1 MKKILTETE
10 ITDFL
15 NKYCPETT
23 LTCRLGVMYVKN
35 EEIGILRETN
45 GSNVSLKC
53 IAYEYAFVKHAT
65 EKFERIEFPTHIYRT
80 YTEPGV
86 EFSLA
91 GQAIQC
97 DAYVVLARDEQKH
110 FEITLDNGLR
120 LCGEQQASYFDDIY
134 RVTLS
139 RVDGIN
145 PLDTVEDIQELA
157 RDLVDEMFEQLSE
170 YNHPERK

>member
-1 MKKILTETE
+1 MKKILTESE
-10 ITDFL
+10 IKDFL

-23 LTCRLGVMYVKN
+23 LTCRLGVMYVEN

-45 GSNVSLKC
+45 GSSVSLKC
-53 IAYEYAFVKHAT
+53 IAYEYAFTKYAT
-65 EKFERIEFPTHIYRT
+65 EKFDYVEFPTHIYRT

-91 GQAIQC
+91 GQEIQC

-139 RVDGIN
+139 RVDGID
-145 PLDTVEDIQELA
+145 PSDTVEDIQEQA

-170 YNHPERK
+170 YELRKD

>member
-1 MKKILTETE
+1 MKKILTEIE
-10 ITDFL
+10 IKDFL
-15 NKYCPETT
+15 SKYCPGTT
-23 LTCRLGVMYVKN
+23 LTCRIGVMYVENK
-35 EEIGILRETN
+35 EIGILRETN

-53 IAYEYAFVKHAT
+53 IAYEYAFTKYAI
-65 EKFERIEFPTHIYRT
+65 EKFDYVEFPTHIYRT
-80 YTEPGV
+80 HTEPGV

-91 GQAIQC
+91 GQEIQC
-97 DAYVVLARDEQKH
+97 DAYVVLARAEQKH

-120 LCGEQQASYFDDIY
+120 LCGEQQATYLDDIY

-139 RVDGIN
+139 RVDGID

-170 YNHPERK
+170 YSHPERK

>member
-1 MKKILTETE
+1 MKKILTESE

-15 NKYCPETT
+15 NKYCPGTT
-23 LTCRLGVMYVKN
+23 LTHRIGVMYVENK
-35 EEIGILRETN
+35 EIGLLRETN
-45 GSNVSLKC
+45 GSEVSLKC
-53 IAYEYAFVKHAT
+53 IAYEYAFVKYAT
-65 EKFERIEFPTHIYRT
+65 EKFEYIEFPTHIYRN

-91 GQAIQC
+91 GQEIQS

-139 RVDGIN
+139 RVDGFD
-145 PLDTVEDIQELA
+145 PYCSVEDIQELA
-157 RDLVDEMFEQLSE
+157 RDLVDEMYEQLSNYE
-170 YNHPERK
+170 LRKD